1 MTVLPRLSQ
10 SFTFA
15 FHFEFQ
21 HGGVIGDEAQILL
34 LADSV
39 DKVFLWAS

>member
-15 FHFEFQ
+15 CPLEFQ
-21 HGGVIGDEAQILL
+21 HGAVIGNEPQILL
-34 LADSV
+34 LALS
-39 DKVFLWAS
+39 